1 MAAEMDLALRGPD
14 AYGLARKATAL
25 MEQHGVWPTPL
36 NYELWLNYA
45 GDPKSAL
52 GQAIEKL
59 VAAGEPITEA
69 VSDELATRYLSRLKI
84 SDQIK
89 DAGDQLSR
97 ELASVSE
104 AIATAKRSSEA
115 YGQTLAGASEELSVE
130 PDAAELQKLV
140 KGLSHATRRAEQ
152 QNQQLETQLRASTL
166 EVTRLKEHLE
176 QVRRDAMTDALTNL
190 ANRKAFDEALE
201 HACAESERTGAP
213 VTLAL
218 VDIDHFKKFNDTWG
232 HQTGDQVIRFVA
244 SVLGRHAEP
253 PRLAARYGG
262 EEFAFLC
269 PAEGAGR
276 VAPVL
281 EEMRREIGCRRL
293 KRVRTPPSTPPSA
306 PGATG

>member
-1 MAAEMDLALRGPD
+1 M
-14 AYGLARKATAL
+14 
-25 MEQHGVWPTPL
+25 
-36 NYELWLNYA
+36 
-45 GDPKSAL
+45 
-52 GQAIEKL
+52 
-59 VAAGEPITEA
+59 
-69 VSDELATRYLSRLKI
+69 
-84 SDQIK
+84 
-89 DAGDQLSR
+89 
-97 ELASVSE
+97 
-104 AIATAKRSSEA
+104 
-115 YGQTLAGASEELSVE
+115 
-130 PDAAELQKLV
+130 

-201 HACAESERTGAP
+201 RACAESERTGAP

-293 KRVRTPPSTPPSA
+293 KRRSTNEELGNVTISAGYAQRRRGETISAFIERADAALYASKRAGRDRVTEADLTPMAEPKA
-306 PGATG
+306 A